1 VDQLISVLLDGD
13 QDQAVAE
20 AKKLLKAS
28 FTLEDIINDGIEAS
42 MRQLDAKCTAEHFNL
57 LEIMLCGRAVIAVMK
72 ELYPLDNSKYQ
83 TKGTVVI
90 GALEGDIH
98 DLGKNVVKM
107 VLGATGYRVIDCGKD
122 CSMDTIIETAARE
135 NAIAIGISALLT
147 TIIPQ
152 LRQMRAKMDQ
162 MKLVNVKLLAGG
174 GALQQA
180 TAESLNVDFIG
191 QTVFE
196 GIHYLEHITG
206 ANR

>member
-98 DLGKNVVKM
+98 DLGKNIVKM
-107 VLGATGYRVIDCGKD
+107 VLVATGYRVIDCGKD
-122 CSMDTIIETAARE
+122 CSVGTIIETAARE
-135 NAIAIGISALLT
+135 NAFAIGISALLT

-152 LRQMRAKMDQ
+152 LRQMRAKMDR
-162 MKLVNVKLLAGG
+162 MKLVNIKLLAGG

-196 GIHYLEHITG
+196 GIHYLEHSTG

>member
-1 VDQLISVLLDGD
+1 MDQLISVLLDGD
-13 QDQAVAE
+13 QVQAVAE
-20 AKKLLKAS
+20 AKKLLES
-28 FTLEDIINDGIEAS
+28 GYTLKDIIADGIEAS

-90 GALEGDIH
+90 GALEGDLH
-98 DLGKNVVKM
+98 DLGKNIVKM
-107 VLGATGYRVIDCGKD
+107 VLVATGYHVIDCGKD
-122 CSMDTIIETAARE
+122 CSVDTIIETAARE
-135 NAIAIGISALLT
+135 NAFAIGISALLT

>member
-1 VDQLISVLLDGD
+1 VDHLISVLLDGD

-20 AKKLLKAS
+20 AQKLLKAG
-28 FTLEDIINDGIEAS
+28 FTLEDIISDGIEAS

-98 DLGKNVVKM
+98 DLGKNIVKM

-122 CSMDTIIETAARE
+122 CSVDTIIETAARE

>member
-1 VDQLISVLLDGD
+1 
-13 QDQAVAE
+13 
-20 AKKLLKAS
+20 
-28 FTLEDIINDGIEAS
+28 